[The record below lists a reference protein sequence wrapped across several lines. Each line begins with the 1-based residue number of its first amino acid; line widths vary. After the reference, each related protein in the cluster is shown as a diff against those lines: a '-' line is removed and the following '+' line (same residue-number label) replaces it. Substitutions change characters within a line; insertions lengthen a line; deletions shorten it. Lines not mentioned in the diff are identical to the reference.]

1 MSYRGRSSNS
11 ISISGVRAITNNL
24 INRLHEKKTNVPGKN
39 QQKGAYVLLTA
50 AARPDARYD
59 QTSERV
65 R

>member
-1 MSYRGRSSNS
+1 MKK
-11 ISISGVRAITNNL
+11 
-24 INRLHEKKTNVPGKN
+24 KKTNVPGKN
-39 QQKGAYVLLTA
+39 QQKGAYVLLTT